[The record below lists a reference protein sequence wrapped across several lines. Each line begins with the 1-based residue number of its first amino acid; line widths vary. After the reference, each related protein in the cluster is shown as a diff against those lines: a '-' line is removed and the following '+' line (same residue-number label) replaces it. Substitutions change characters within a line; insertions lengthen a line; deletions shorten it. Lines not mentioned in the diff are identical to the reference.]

1 MGKNSENL
9 GFKMIRQSPAAA
21 TKGAAKAEP
30 LSKENFEGATA
41 PAAEPAARAAAAA
54 AESAAPASG
63 ASPAATDPR
72 AIASIVDSV
81 LAELRPKI
89 VEEIAKKLAG
99 DGKKE

>member
-1 MGKNSENL
+1 MDRKHSESL
-9 GFKMIRQSPAAA
+9 GFKMIRQSPAA

-30 LSKENFEGATA
+30 VSKENFEPTA
-41 PAAEPAARAAAAA
+41 ASAEPAAMAAAAA
-54 AESAAPASG
+54 AESAP
-63 ASPAATDPR
+63 ASPAGLSVADPK